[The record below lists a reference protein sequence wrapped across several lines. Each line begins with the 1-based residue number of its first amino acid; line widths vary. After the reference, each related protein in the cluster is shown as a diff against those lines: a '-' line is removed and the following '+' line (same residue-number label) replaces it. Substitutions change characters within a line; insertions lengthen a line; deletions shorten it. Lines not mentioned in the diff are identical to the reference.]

1 MLAGGFMI
9 KEHLSAND
17 SNQIQTEQSDVM
29 PTPVRHDNSGAGA
42 STDDNPVQDHFQR
55 AVQHLGL

>member
-1 MLAGGFMI
+1 MI

-29 PTPVRHDNSGAGA
+29 PTPVRHDNSGARA